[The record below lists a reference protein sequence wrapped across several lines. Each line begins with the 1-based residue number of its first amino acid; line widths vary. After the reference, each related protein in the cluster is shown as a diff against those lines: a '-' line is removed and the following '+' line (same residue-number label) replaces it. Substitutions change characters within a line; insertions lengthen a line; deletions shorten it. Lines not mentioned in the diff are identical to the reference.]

1 MAGTGGTTRARD
13 ALLAAVAVLT
23 GSLAFLLPTLAAGL
37 DGTAT
42 LTGAVL
48 AVALAALLR
57 TAHEGGRLGVLTAS
71 ARLSTRRPVPIVLA
85 TRATDPTHH
94 PLRPRAPGTR

>member
-1 MAGTGGTTRARD
+1 MSEPRVTLRARD
-13 ALLAAVAVLT
+13 AVLAALAA
-23 GSLAFLLPTLAAGL
+23 SIAFLLPTLAAGL

-42 LTGAVL
+42 LTGALL

-57 TAHEGGRLGVLTAS
+57 TAHDSGHLGARTTS
-71 ARLSTRRPVPIVLA
+71 ARVSARRASPIVLA

-94 PLRPRAPGTR
+94 PLRPRAPGSR